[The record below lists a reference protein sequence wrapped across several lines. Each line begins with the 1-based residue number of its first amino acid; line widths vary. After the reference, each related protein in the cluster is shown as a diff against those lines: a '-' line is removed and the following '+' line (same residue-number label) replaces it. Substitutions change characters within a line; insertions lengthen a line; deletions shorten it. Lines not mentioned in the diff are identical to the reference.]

1 MKTFLTIFIV
11 SLANCVFGQFAI
23 ISNKDGFCNVRSSPG
38 IGANI
43 IDSLKR
49 GHFIYCFETTGNWTS
64 IDYSKGKEDLH
75 GQIYKDRVK
84 LISDYQKI
92 PLLTKKENKIILS
105 KDSIK
110 VIISEQ
116 KFDKSKYKLT
126 FHKEYKDQ
134 LQFINNKQYWGTDGE
149 IPRTEYKSIEIYY
162 GAKKVVLPKNA
173 IDNLFE
179 TSLYNTQVNYDK
191 TNDILYIQS
200 MNSDGA
206 GSYEVIWKIEKGIY
220 KERYIAYGF

>member
-23 ISNKDGFCNVRSSPG
+23 ISDKDGFCNVRSSPESG
-38 IGANI
+38 NNI
-43 IDSLKR
+43 IDSLKN

-64 IDYSKGKEDLH
+64 IDYSKGKKELH

-84 LISDYQKI
+84 LISDYPKI
-92 PLLTKKENKIILS
+92 PLLSKTENKITLS
-105 KDSIK
+105 RDSIK
-110 VIISEQ
+110 VIITEQ
-116 KFDKSKYKLT
+116 KFDKSKHKLT
-126 FHKEYKDQ
+126 FYKENKDQ
-134 LQFINNKQYWGTDGE
+134 LQFIDNKGYWGTDGE
-149 IPRTEYKSIEIYY
+149 IPKTAYKSIEVFY
-162 GAKKVVLPKNA
+162 GTKKVVLPKNA
-173 IDNLFE
+173 IDDLFE

-206 GSYEVIWKIEKGIY
+206 GSYEIIWKVEKGVY
-220 KERYIAYGF
+220 KDRYIAYGF